1 MPIFEAIKIFMR
13 LFICTFFLF
22 FTYNTSPAQT
32 KIAVKGGATFSTAR
46 VYVGSEKQ
54 DTKINAGYGMG
65 ILFKV
70 PFEGVLHFSPWVAYN
85 RRGYEYTPKTG
96 SISHYKNTIHYI
108 DMVPAL
114 SVDFSMGKNSLV
126 ISAGPHV
133 SVAVGGT
140 EKTSTGNTTSSHK
153 MKFSTSSNF
162 SLVDL
167 GLAGSI
173 GYHIKKFFVEA
184 GFQPGLANINNN
196 VETDMRNIR
205 NRMISLQVGYF
216 IR

>member
-85 RRGYEYTPKTG
+85 RRGMSTHLKRAAFRTTKTP
-96 SISHYKNTIHYI
+96 
-108 DMVPAL
+108 
-114 SVDFSMGKNSLV
+114 
-126 ISAGPHV
+126 
-133 SVAVGGT
+133 
-140 EKTSTGNTTSSHK
+140 STT
-153 MKFSTSSNF
+153 
-162 SLVDL
+162 LIWYPL
-167 GLAGSI
+167 
-173 GYHIKKFFVEA
+173 
-184 GFQPGLANINNN
+184 
-196 VETDMRNIR
+196 
-205 NRMISLQVGYF
+205 
-216 IR
+216 